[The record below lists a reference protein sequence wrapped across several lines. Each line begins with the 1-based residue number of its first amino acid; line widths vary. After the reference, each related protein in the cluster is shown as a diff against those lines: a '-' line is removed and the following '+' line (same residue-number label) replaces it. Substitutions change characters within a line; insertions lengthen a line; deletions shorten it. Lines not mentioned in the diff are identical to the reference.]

1 MLQTVKYRC
10 CFVYFDGF
18 YSHLKNSENWP
29 PDFNISRAWAWKRGG
44 ANNFPP
50 FLGLYLTPQPLRT
63 SKNNLGS
70 VPEFFKNG
78 TRKCPFF
85 DF

>member
-1 MLQTVKYRC
+1 MLQTAKYRC

-50 FLGLYLTPQPLRT
+50 FLGLHLTPPATQNIKKQFR
-63 SKNNLGS
+63 LGS
-70 VPEFFKNG
+70 RIF
-78 TRKCPFF
+78 
-85 DF
+85 